1 MSEPG
6 FGQRS
11 VSQDLS
17 GWGRHPIERCE
28 VYRPERREQL
38 ASLIAHAPQ
47 PNLTARG
54 LGRSYGDAS
63 LNTEGAVVLT
73 ERFGCLLGFDEET
86 AVLHCEASVSLA
98 EIIETFL
105 PRGYFFPVTP
115 GTQFI
120 TIGGAIAADVHG
132 KNHHH
137 SGSMSAW
144 LLDFRLMT
152 ASGEVLDCSRER
164 HANVF
169 WATVGAMGLTGV
181 ILDARI
187 RLQPV
192 ETSHMNTEHEQLR
205 NVDELLERS
214 ADNESDYAYSVAWID
229 CLSRG
234 RALGRSV
241 LLRANHAPLVDLPA
255 KLRDRPL
262 ELPSPRTPRVP
273 FTLPNFA
280 LSRPSMRLFNEAYY
294 RTHPTRHFV
303 SDCRSYFYP
312 LDSIRD
318 WNRGYGSRGVVQ
330 YQCLLPQAVARE
342 GLIEILERL
351 SSSGFGSF
359 LAVLK
364 SMGPAS
370 GGLLSFP
377 YRGQTLAL
385 DLPFSGDSLR
395 KLTAELDEIVL
406 RFGGRVYLAKDSCLE
421 PETFAQ
427 MYPEAEAFRALRA
440 SVDPNQ
446 RFSSSLARRV
456 GLAEPL

>member
-1 MSEPG
+1 
-6 FGQRS
+6 
-11 VSQDLS
+11 
-17 GWGRHPIERCE
+17 
-28 VYRPERREQL
+28 
-38 ASLIAHAPQ
+38 
-47 PNLTARG
+47 
-54 LGRSYGDAS
+54 
-63 LNTEGAVVLT
+63 
-73 ERFGCLLGFDEET
+73 
-86 AVLHCEASVSLA
+86 VSLA

-205 NVDELLERS
+205 NLDELLERS
-214 ADNESDYAYSVAWID
+214 TDNESDYAYSVAWID

-262 ELPSPRTPRVP
+262 ELPTPRTPRVP

-294 RTHPTRHFV
+294 RTHFTRHFV

-395 KLTAELDEIVL
+395 KLTAELDKIVL
-406 RFGGRVYLAKDSCLE
+406 RFGGRVYLAKDSCLN

-427 MYPEAEAFRALRA
+427 MYPEADAFRALRA